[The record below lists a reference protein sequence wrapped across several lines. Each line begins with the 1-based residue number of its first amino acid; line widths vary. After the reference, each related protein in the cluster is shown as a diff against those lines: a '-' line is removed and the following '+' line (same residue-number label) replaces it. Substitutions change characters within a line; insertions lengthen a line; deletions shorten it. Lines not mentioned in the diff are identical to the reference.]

1 MTSRRK
7 LMSHSRI
14 VQGLV
19 CAVALATPVMA
30 QNPTQAP
37 APQGAT
43 ASLEAVMVR
52 IEGCVSRDVDA
63 PGLKPP
69 EGLRSRAE
77 EDEEYVLTNTRMVQS
92 PAQSSTTLLPA
103 ETPTG
108 TAGIATSSQM
118 YQVKDVSKAKLKEEI
133 GRRVQI
139 DGTLEHVER
148 TANPVSFATDL
159 VALRGTMIR
168 RVDGDCPATKK

>member
-1 MTSRRK
+1 
-7 LMSHSRI
+7 MSHRGI

-19 CAVALATPVMA
+19 CAVALAAPAMA
-30 QNPTQAP
+30 QSPTQAP

-43 ASLEAVMVR
+43 APLEAVMVR

-77 EDEEYVLTNTRMVQS
+77 EDEEYVLTNTRLIQS
-92 PAQSSTTLLPA
+92 PAQSATPPQPA
-103 ETPTG
+103 GAPTG
-108 TAGIATSSQM
+108 TSGIATSSQM
-118 YQVKDVSKAKLKEEI
+118 YQVKDVSKTKLKEEI
-133 GRRVQI
+133 GHRVQI

-148 TANPVSFATDL
+148 AANPVAFATDL
-159 VALRGTMIR
+159 VVLRGTLIR